1 MAASGSRKGKQ
12 YAAGNSYSPP
22 VSRTSHADEQV
33 QGTHESWFDLRPS
46 TGPSSTQQ
54 EAAAP
59 TGGGGGASGDYDQK
73 LTQPLN
79 SRTQDVKLRAEVI
92 ADKRPRSSFAAEDRS
107 HPPFMQNPETHRNT
121 SALHHTMGA
130 AAASSPITIRKNTA
144 AAAAAAAVPPP
155 PPRPPLPKVHI
166 QGGRRNRPSRKVKT
180 TVLDASPAEFPRLV
194 QRLTGARAETLAAAA
209 AAAAAGNNLY
219 TRVSTEHLPRPQP
232 YRTTTIGGSN
242 IPVSAAGMMSTSQL
256 PEENYGLQI
265 QYSTAQAAAAMHSRS
280 TTTAAWDPNLLHTNS
295 TSINYPSSSATRDHR
310 DDINVFANLQRFMSN
325 TSTTSTAISTLDQQ
339 LRPSADDAADD
350 LHQALAVDDSGPT
363 NLQQNIMSPIQLWLQ
378 SELPRT
384 QAPPPPPP
392 PP

>member
-12 YAAGNSYSPP
+12 YAAGNYYSPP
-22 VSRTSHADEQV
+22 ASSTSHADEQM
-33 QGTHESWFDLRPS
+33 QGTHESWLDLRAS

-59 TGGGGGASGDYDQK
+59 TGEGGASVVYDQWIK
-73 LTQPLN
+73 LTQALN
-79 SRTQDVKLRAEVI
+79 SGTQDVELRPEVI
-92 ADKRPRSSFAAEDRS
+92 ADKRPNSSYAAQDRS

-144 AAAAAAAVPPP
+144 AGVPPP
-155 PPRPPLPKVHI
+155 PPPPLPKVRLLA
-166 QGGRRNRPSRKVKT
+166 GRRKRPSRKVKT
-180 TVLDASPAEFPRLV
+180 TVLEASPAEFSSMV
-194 QRLTGARAETLAAAA
+194 QRLTGARAETLAAA
-209 AAAAAGNNLY
+209 GNNLD
-219 TRVSTEHLPRPQP
+219 TRVSTEHLPRPKP
-232 YRTTTIGGSN
+232 YRTTTIGRSN
-242 IPVSAAGMMSTSQL
+242 IPVSAERMMSTSQL

-280 TTTAAWDPNLLHTNS
+280 TTTAAWDPNLLHTNTTS
-295 TSINYPSSSATRDHR
+295 TNYPSSSATHDHR
-310 DDINVFANLQRFMSN
+310 DHINVFTNPQRFMS
-325 TSTTSTAISTLDQQ
+325 STGTTRTAIYALDQQ

-350 LHQALAVDDSGPT
+350 LHQALAVDDPGPM
-363 NLQQNIMSPIQLWLQ
+363 NLEQNIMSPIQLWLQ

-392 PP
+392 

>member
-12 YAAGNSYSPP
+12 YAAGNYYSPP
-22 VSRTSHADEQV
+22 VSRTSHADEQI
-33 QGTHESWFDLRPS
+33 QGTHESWLDLRPS

-59 TGGGGGASGDYDQK
+59 TGGGGGASGDYDQWIK
-73 LTQPLN
+73 LPHALN
-79 SRTQDVKLRAEVI
+79 SRTQDVELHPEVI
-92 ADKRPRSSFAAEDRS
+92 ADKRPRSSYAAQDRS

-144 AAAAAAAVPPP
+144 AAAVPPP

-166 QGGRRNRPSRKVKT
+166 QGGRRKRPSRKVKT
-180 TVLDASPAEFPRLV
+180 TVLDASPADFPRLV
-194 QRLTGARAETLAAAA
+194 QRLTGARAETLAAA

-242 IPVSAAGMMSTSQL
+242 IPGSAAPMMSTSQL

-280 TTTAAWDPNLLHTNS
+280 TTTAAWDPYLLHTN
-295 TSINYPSSSATRDHR
+295 TRSINYPSSSATHDHR
-310 DDINVFANLQRFMSN
+310 DDINVFTNLRRFMSS
-325 TSTTSTAISTLDQQ
+325 TSTTSTAISALDQQ

-384 QAPPPPPP
+384 QAPPPRPPP
-392 PP
+392 PPP

>member
-12 YAAGNSYSPP
+12 YAAGNYYSPP
-22 VSRTSHADEQV
+22 VSRTSHADEQI
-33 QGTHESWFDLRPS
+33 QGTHESWLDLRPS
-46 TGPSSTQQ
+46 TGASSTQQ

-59 TGGGGGASGDYDQK
+59 TGEGGGASGDYDQWIK
-73 LTQPLN
+73 LTHPLN
-79 SRTQDVKLRAEVI
+79 SRTQDVELRAEVI
-92 ADKRPRSSFAAEDRS
+92 ADKGPRSSFAAQDRS

-144 AAAAAAAVPPP
+144 AAAVPPP

-166 QGGRRNRPSRKVKT
+166 QGGRRKRPSRKVKT

-209 AAAAAGNNLY
+209 AAAGNNLY
-219 TRVSTEHLPRPQP
+219 TRVSTEHLPRPRP

-242 IPVSAAGMMSTSQL
+242 IPVSAAGMTSTSQL

-265 QYSTAQAAAAMHSRS
+265 QYSTAQAAAAAAAAMHSRS
-280 TTTAAWDPNLLHTNS
+280 TTTAAWDPNLLHTNT
-295 TSINYPSSSATRDHR
+295 TSINYRSSSETHDHR
-310 DDINVFANLQRFMSN
+310 DDINVFTSLQRFMSS

-363 NLQQNIMSPIQLWLQ
+363 NLQQNTMSPIQLWLQ

-384 QAPPPPPP
+384 
-392 PP
+392 

>member
-12 YAAGNSYSPP
+12 YAAENYYSPP
-22 VSRTSHADEQV
+22 VSRTSHADEQI
-33 QGTHESWFDLRPS
+33 QGTHESWLDLRPS

-59 TGGGGGASGDYDQK
+59 TGEGGGASGDYDQWIK
-73 LTQPLN
+73 LTHPLN
-79 SRTQDVKLRAEVI
+79 SRTQDVELRAEVI
-92 ADKRPRSSFAAEDRS
+92 ADKCPRSSFALAQDGS

-144 AAAAAAAVPPP
+144 AAAVPPP

-166 QGGRRNRPSRKVKT
+166 QGGRRKRPSRKVKT
-180 TVLDASPAEFPRLV
+180 TVLEASPADFSRLV
-194 QRLTGARAETLAAAA
+194 QRLTGARAETLA

-242 IPVSAAGMMSTSQL
+242 ISVSAAGMMSTSQL

-265 QYSTAQAAAAMHSRS
+265 QYSTAQAGAAMHSRS
-280 TTTAAWDPNLLHTNS
+280 TTTAARDPNLLHTNT
-295 TSINYPSSSATRDHR
+295 TSINYPSSSATHDHR
-310 DDINVFANLQRFMSN
+310 DDINVFTNLQRFMSS

-384 QAPPPPPP
+384 QAPPPRPPP
-392 PP
+392 PPP

>member
-1 MAASGSRKGKQ
+1 MAASGSRKGKE
-12 YAAGNSYSPP
+12 YAAGNYYSPP
-22 VSRTSHADEQV
+22 ASSTSHADEQM
-33 QGTHESWFDLRPS
+33 QGTHESWFDLRAS

-59 TGGGGGASGDYDQK
+59 TGGGRGASGDHDQWIK
-73 LTQPLN
+73 LTHALN
-79 SRTQDVKLRAEVI
+79 SRTQDVELRPEVI
-92 ADKRPRSSFAAEDRS
+92 ADKRPRSSYAAQDRS

-130 AAASSPITIRKNTA
+130 AATSSPITIRKNTA
-144 AAAAAAAVPPP
+144 AALPPP
-155 PPRPPLPKVHI
+155 PLSLPKVRI
-166 QGGRRNRPSRKVKT
+166 QGGRRKRPSRKVKT
-180 TVLDASPAEFPRLV
+180 TVLEASPAEFAGLV
-194 QRLTGARAETLAAAA
+194 QTLTGARPETLAAAA

-232 YRTTTIGGSN
+232 CRTTTIGRSN
-242 IPVSAAGMMSTSQL
+242 IPVSASQL
-256 PEENYGLQI
+256 PEEIYSLQI
-265 QYSTAQAAAAMHSRS
+265 QYSTAQAAVAAAMHPRS
-280 TTTAAWDPNLLHTNS
+280 ATTAARDPNLLHTNTTS
-295 TSINYPSSSATRDHR
+295 TNYPSSSATHDHR
-310 DDINVFANLQRFMSN
+310 GDINVFTNLQRFMSS
-325 TSTTSTAISTLDQQ
+325 TSTTSTAISALDQQ

-350 LHQALAVDDSGPT
+350 LHQALALDDPGPT